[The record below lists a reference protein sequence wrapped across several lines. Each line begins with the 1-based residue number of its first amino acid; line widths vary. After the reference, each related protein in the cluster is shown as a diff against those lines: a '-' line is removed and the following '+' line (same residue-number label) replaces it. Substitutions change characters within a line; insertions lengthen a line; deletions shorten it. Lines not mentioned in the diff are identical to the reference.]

1 MEIIRTA
8 SDEPLLSPFAPFW
21 DFYIGNAMV
30 DSINLPELKRTIL
43 SKEREIKRIKP
54 SYTEDGKLIDGHTGL
69 GKNSTTS
76 RFLSYNMLMW
86 KTPEIDELRHQ
97 ILNKVIMYNNL
108 IGVQLPKKLWIQCW
122 VNVLRFGQRIKPHLH
137 CVDSTCYLSGHYT
150 VQCNDTS
157 TVYIS
162 PENQINDPYEI
173 NVENKP
179 GLMTIFPSYVPHYTT
194 RHYSF
199 TPRITIAFDIFLNKD
214 KENFIRLL

>member
-1 MEIIRTA
+1 
-8 SDEPLLSPFAPFW
+8 
-21 DFYIGNAMV
+21 
-30 DSINLPELKRTIL
+30 
-43 SKEREIKRIKP
+43 
-54 SYTEDGKLIDGHTGL
+54 
-69 GKNSTTS
+69 
-76 RFLSYNMLMW
+76 MLFRS
-86 KTPEIDELRHQ
+86 ELRHQ

-108 IGVQLPKKLWIQCW
+108 IGVQLPKELWIQCW

-150 VQCNDTS
+150 VQCNNTS

-179 GLMTIFPSYVPHYTT
+179 GSMTIFPSYVPHYTT